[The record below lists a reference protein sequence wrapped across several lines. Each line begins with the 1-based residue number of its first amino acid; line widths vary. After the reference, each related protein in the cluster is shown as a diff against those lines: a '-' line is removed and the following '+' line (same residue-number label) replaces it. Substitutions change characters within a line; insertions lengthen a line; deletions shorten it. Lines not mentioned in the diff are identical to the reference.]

1 MVSRHA
7 LRTRGRTYSERFGK
21 IRREM
26 RDARCAAPRL
36 MRPASGIEAT
46 SMPRQCGARDIHI
59 ENASLCAPTASLN
72 LNP

>member
-26 RDARCAAPRL
+26 RDARCEMRGAAID
-36 MRPASGIEAT
+36 AAGIRHRSHVNAT
-46 SMPRQCGARDIHI
+46 SMRRARYPYRKCFVVRADG
-59 ENASLCAPTASLN
+59 EP
-72 LNP
+72 

>member
-1 MVSRHA
+1 
-7 LRTRGRTYSERFGK
+7 
-21 IRREM
+21 
-26 RDARCAAPRL
+26 